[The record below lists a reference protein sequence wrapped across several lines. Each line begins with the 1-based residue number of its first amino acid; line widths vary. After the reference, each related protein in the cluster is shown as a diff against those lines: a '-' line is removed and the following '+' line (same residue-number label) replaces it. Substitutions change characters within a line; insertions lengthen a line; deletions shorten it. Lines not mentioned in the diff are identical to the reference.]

1 MERMFVKS
9 RPFERQYA
17 RFSLNPS
24 LSIREQKEHQLMSE
38 VSSRLLVSLEGGV
51 KRITFNNPA
60 RRNAVDFETM
70 GRFAETIKESFDDET
85 RVVVITGAGDSF
97 CAGADLQASL
107 SGGVPRDVETDLR
120 EVINP
125 GVMAMRDLPKPI
137 IARVHGH
144 AAGIGCNYALAA
156 DIIIASDQA
165 FFSQAFI
172 KIGLMPDGGGTY
184 FLPRLIGYNKAFELM
199 ALGDPIPAQQ
209 AFEMGMLN
217 RVVSAGELDATVA
230 MVAQRLASAPAIA
243 LAKIKAGLM
252 GSLQSDLASA
262 LEFEAAGQG
271 ECFRSADF
279 AEGVAAFLQ
288 KRKAVFTGK

>member
-1 MERMFVKS
+1 
-9 RPFERQYA
+9 
-17 RFSLNPS
+17 
-24 LSIREQKEHQLMSE
+24 MSE
-38 VSSRLLVSLEGGV
+38 VSDRLLVSLEGGV

-60 RRNAVDFETM
+60 RRNSVDFETM
-70 GRFAETIKESFDDET
+70 RRLTETIKESFEDET
-85 RVVVITGAGDSF
+85 RVIVITGAGDSF
-97 CAGADLQASL
+97 CAGADLQAGL
-107 SGGVPRDVETDLR
+107 SGARDVTTDLR

-125 GVMAMRDLPKPI
+125 GVLAMRGLPKPI

-184 FLPRLIGYNKAFELM
+184 FLPRLVGYNKAFELM
-199 ALGDPIPAQQ
+199 ALGDQIPAGQ
-209 AFEMGMLN
+209 AFEMGMIN
-217 RVVSAGELDATVA
+217 RVVPAGELDATVDA
-230 MVAQRLASAPAIA
+230 MAERLASAPAIA
-243 LAKIKAGLM
+243 LAKIKAGLAN
-252 GSLQSDLASA
+252 GLQSDLASA

-279 AEGVAAFLQ
+279 IEGVAAFLQ

>member
-1 MERMFVKS
+1 
-9 RPFERQYA
+9 
-17 RFSLNPS
+17 
-24 LSIREQKEHQLMSE
+24 MSE

-51 KRITFNNPA
+51 KRITFNNPM
-60 RRNAVDFETM
+60 RRNSVDFETM
-70 GRFAETIKESFDDET
+70 LRFTETIKESFEDET

-97 CAGADLQASL
+97 CAGADLQAAF
-107 SGGVPRDVETDLR
+107 SGAAARDVTTDIR
-120 EVINP
+120 EVVNP
-125 GVMAMRDLPKPI
+125 GVMAMRGLPKPI

-184 FLPRLIGYNKAFELM
+184 FLPRLVGYNKAFELM
-199 ALGDPIPAQQ
+199 ALGDPVPAQQ

-217 RVVSAGELDATVA
+217 RVVPVGELDSTVDA
-230 MVAQRLASAPAIA
+230 LTRRLADAPAIP
-243 LAKIKAGLM
+243 LAKIKAGLAN
-252 GSLQSDLASA
+252 GLQSDLASA

-271 ECFRSADF
+271 DCFRSADF

>member
-1 MERMFVKS
+1 
-9 RPFERQYA
+9 
-17 RFSLNPS
+17 
-24 LSIREQKEHQLMSE
+24 MSE
-38 VSSRLLVSLEGGV
+38 VSDRLLVSLEAGV

-60 RRNAVDFETM
+60 RRNSVDFETM
-70 GRFAETIKESFDDET
+70 RRFTETIKESFEDET
-85 RVVVITGAGDSF
+85 RVIVITGAGDSF
-97 CAGADLQASL
+97 CAGADLQAGL
-107 SGGVPRDVETDLR
+107 SGVRDVTTDLR

-125 GVMAMRDLPKPI
+125 GVLAMRNLPKPV

-156 DIIIASDQA
+156 DIIVASDQA

-172 KIGLMPDGGGTY
+172 KIGLMPDGGGTF
-184 FLPRLIGYNKAFELM
+184 FLSRLVGYNKAFELM
-199 ALGDPIPAQQ
+199 ALGDPVPAQQ

-217 RVVSAGELDATVA
+217 RVVAASELDATVDA
-230 MVAQRLASAPAIA
+230 MADRLASAPAIA
-243 LAKIKAGLM
+243 LAKIKAGLAN
-252 GSLQSDLASA
+252 GLQSDLASA

-279 AEGVAAFLQ
+279 MEGVAAFLQ

>member
-1 MERMFVKS
+1 
-9 RPFERQYA
+9 
-17 RFSLNPS
+17 
-24 LSIREQKEHQLMSE
+24 MSE

-51 KRITFNNPA
+51 KRITFNNPM
-60 RRNAVDFETM
+60 RRNSVDFETM
-70 GRFAETIKESFDDET
+70 LRFTETIKESFEDGT

-97 CAGADLQASL
+97 CAGADLQAAF
-107 SGGVPRDVETDLR
+107 SGAAARDVTTDIR
-120 EVINP
+120 EVVNP
-125 GVMAMRDLPKPI
+125 GVMAMRGLPKPI

-184 FLPRLIGYNKAFELM
+184 FLPRLVGYNKAFELM
-199 ALGDPIPAQQ
+199 ALGDPVPAQQ

-217 RVVSAGELDATVA
+217 RVVPVGELDSTVDA
-230 MVAQRLASAPAIA
+230 LTRRLADAPAIP
-243 LAKIKAGLM
+243 LAKIKAGLAN
-252 GSLQSDLASA
+252 GLQSDLASA

-271 ECFRSADF
+271 DCFRSADF

>member
-1 MERMFVKS
+1 
-9 RPFERQYA
+9 
-17 RFSLNPS
+17 
-24 LSIREQKEHQLMSE
+24 MSE
-38 VSSRLLVSLEGGV
+38 VSDRLLVSLEAGV

-60 RRNAVDFETM
+60 RRNSVDFETM
-70 GRFAETIKESFDDET
+70 RRLTETIKESFEDET
-85 RVVVITGAGDSF
+85 RVIVITGAGDSF
-97 CAGADLQASL
+97 CAGADLQAGL
-107 SGGVPRDVETDLR
+107 SGARDVTTDLR

-125 GVMAMRDLPKPI
+125 GVMAMRGLPKPI

-156 DIIIASDQA
+156 DIIVASDQA

-184 FLPRLIGYNKAFELM
+184 FLPRLVGYNKAFELM
-199 ALGDPIPAQQ
+199 ALGDQIPAGQ
-209 AFEMGMLN
+209 AYEMGMIN
-217 RVVSAGELDATVA
+217 RVVPADELDATVDSMA
-230 MVAQRLASAPAIA
+230 ERLASAPAIA
-243 LAKIKAGLM
+243 LAKIKAGLAN
-252 GSLQSDLASA
+252 GLQSDLASA

-279 AEGVAAFLQ
+279 IEGVAAFLQ

>member
-1 MERMFVKS
+1 
-9 RPFERQYA
+9 
-17 RFSLNPS
+17 
-24 LSIREQKEHQLMSE
+24 MSE
-38 VSSRLLVSLEGGV
+38 VSDRLLVSLEAGV
-51 KRITFNNPA
+51 KRVTFNNPA
-60 RRNAVDFETM
+60 RRNSIDFETM
-70 GRFAETIKESFDDET
+70 QRFTEAIKESFEDET
-85 RVVVITGAGDSF
+85 RVIVITGAGDSF
-97 CAGADLQASL
+97 CAGADLQAGL
-107 SGGVPRDVETDLR
+107 SGARDVTTDLR

-125 GVMAMRDLPKPI
+125 GVLAMRSLPKPI

-156 DIIIASDQA
+156 DIIVASDQA

-184 FLPRLIGYNKAFELM
+184 FLPRLVGYNKAFELM
-199 ALGDPIPAQQ
+199 ALGDPVPAQQ

-217 RVVSAGELDATVA
+217 RVVAASELDATVDA
-230 MVAQRLASAPAIA
+230 MADRLASAPAIA
-243 LAKIKAGLM
+243 LAKIKAGLAN
-252 GSLQSDLASA
+252 GLQSDLASA

-279 AEGVAAFLQ
+279 KEGVAAFLQ

>member
-1 MERMFVKS
+1 
-9 RPFERQYA
+9 
-17 RFSLNPS
+17 
-24 LSIREQKEHQLMSE
+24 MSE
-38 VSSRLLVSLEGGV
+38 VSDRLLVSLEAGV
-51 KRITFNNPA
+51 KRVTFNNPA
-60 RRNAVDFETM
+60 RRNSIDFETM
-70 GRFAETIKESFDDET
+70 QRFSEAIKESFEDET
-85 RVVVITGAGDSF
+85 RVIVITGAGDSF
-97 CAGADLQASL
+97 CAGADLQAGL
-107 SGGVPRDVETDLR
+107 SGARDVTTDLR

-125 GVMAMRDLPKPI
+125 GVLAMRSLPKPI

-156 DIIIASDQA
+156 DIIVASDQA

-184 FLPRLIGYNKAFELM
+184 FLPRLVGYNKAFELM
-199 ALGDPIPAQQ
+199 ALGDSVPAQQ

-217 RVVSAGELDATVA
+217 RVVSLAELDATVDA
-230 MVAQRLASAPAIA
+230 MAERLASAPAIA
-243 LAKIKAGLM
+243 LAKIKAGLAK
-252 GSLQSDLASA
+252 GLQSDLASA

-279 AEGVAAFLQ
+279 IEGVAAFLQ